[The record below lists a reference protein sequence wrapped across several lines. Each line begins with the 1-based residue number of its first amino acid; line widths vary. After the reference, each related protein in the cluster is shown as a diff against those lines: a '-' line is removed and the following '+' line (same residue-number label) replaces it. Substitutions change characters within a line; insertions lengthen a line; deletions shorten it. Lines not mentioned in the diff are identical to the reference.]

1 MRAPEA
7 QPKAAEYVI
16 PSHKKLIAV
25 LTRGDGK
32 LILSHGKIVIR
43 QFPLGREPEAVD

>member
-1 MRAPEA
+1 
-7 QPKAAEYVI
+7 
-16 PSHKKLIAV
+16 